1 MRIDILSLFPEFVEA
16 FFHQSIIRR
25 AIDAH
30 LIEMGVTNPR
40 DFAHN
45 KHRQVDD
52 TLCGGGAGMLMMCGP
67 LFEACEAVLPEKHPR
82 SRVILLSPAGETFT
96 QDKAKALCRDYDH
109 LVLIC
114 GHYEGVDHRVE
125 EHLADELISIGDY
138 VLTGGELGAMVIADA
153 VARMVPGVLGDVSS
167 AATDSFYEPILEY
180 PQYTRPV
187 EYRGW
192 RVPDV
197 LLSGH
202 HANIARWRR
211 KEALRRTMAR
221 RPDLM
226 ERLALT
232 REDERL
238 IAEIRKEEGP
248 WPPATSD

>member
-96 QDKAKALCRDYDH
+96 QDKAKTLCRDYDH

-238 IAEIRKEEGP
+238 IEEIRKEEGP

>member
-1 MRIDILSLFPEFVEA
+1 MKIDILSLFPEFIEA
-16 FFHQSIIRR
+16 FFAQSIIGR
-25 AIDAH
+25 ARNAG
-30 LIEMGVTNPR
+30 LLEMAVTNPR

-45 KHRQVDD
+45 KHNQVDD
-52 TLCGGGAGMLMMCGP
+52 TICGGGAGMLMMCGP
-67 LFEACEAVLPEKHPR
+67 LFEACEKVLPERTER
-82 SRVILLSPAGETFT
+82 SRVIFLSPAGETFT
-96 QDKAKALCRDYDH
+96 QDKAKELAADYDH

-153 VARMVPGVLGDVSS
+153 VARMVPGVLGAASS

-187 EYRGW
+187 DFRGW
-192 RVPDV
+192 KVPDV

-211 KEALRRTMAR
+211 KEALRRTMEH
-221 RPDLM
+221 RPDLL
-226 ERLALT
+226 ERLTLT
-232 REDERL
+232 KEDEKL
-238 IAEIRKEEGP
+238 IREIREGG
-248 WPPATSD
+248 D